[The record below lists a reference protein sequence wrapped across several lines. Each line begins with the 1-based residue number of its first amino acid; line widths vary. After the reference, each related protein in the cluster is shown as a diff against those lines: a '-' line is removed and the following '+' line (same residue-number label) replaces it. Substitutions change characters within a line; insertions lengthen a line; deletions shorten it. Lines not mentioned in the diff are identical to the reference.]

1 MGLLLLIIP
10 FAYVQEEEPFDLGEV
25 VVTATK
31 TGEEV
36 KDLPMSVSVIT
47 REEIKASNATTVTD
61 ILNNLGGVF
70 VQKTGAFGRTD
81 PLIRGIGQRGRR
93 IMVLIDGRPVK
104 MGLFGC
110 TITHSLPIDN
120 VERIE
125 LVRGPA
131 SVLYGSDALGGVIN
145 IITRKVKEGYET
157 DLTVSGGSYNTQQYL
172 FRHGGKVEKFDYYLT
187 ADRKLSDG
195 HREQSE
201 YDSLDY
207 TAKFGYELTDT
218 LYLSFLTKYFHGK
231 KWELGPEDRIEDLP
245 DKPNNYEREA
255 HDLTLSYKTD
265 FSESSFKIYRNY
277 GHHKLNDGWHSKDYT
292 NGAMFKYTSFAFTDN
307 TLTLGVDYRWQG
319 GKNLSSP
326 QPWYKRYSAHKYE
339 YAYYIW
345 NEHRWGDFSLILGGR
360 LNYDEIYGEEFCPQA
375 GFVYRPLEKTRLR
388 LQVSKAFR
396 SPQINELYLFKAS
409 NTDLKPERVWN
420 YEFGLT
426 QEITD
431 WLTADITT
439 YTMKGKDLIE
449 KVPNPTPPPP
459 DILDNVGEFEFKG
472 VEAGLEARLG
482 GFRATLY
489 YTYLDTGEHT
499 RGRPEDKIDLIIR
512 YLTDKW
518 TYSITA
524 QHIADYYAED
534 NRKDRIS
541 NYTVVNTKIIYNL
554 NPNWEVFLAVDNL
567 FDEDYQIYVDLPGM
581 AAGKYPMPG
590 QTFTLGMTAKF

>member
-1 MGLLLLIIP
+1 VG
-10 FAYVQEEEPFDLGEV
+10 
-25 VVTATK
+25 
-31 TGEEV
+31 
-36 KDLPMSVSVIT
+36 
-47 REEIKASNATTVTD
+47 
-61 ILNNLGGVF
+61 
-70 VQKTGAFGRTD
+70 
-81 PLIRGIGQRGRR
+81 
-93 IMVLIDGRPVK
+93 
-104 MGLFGC
+104 
-110 TITHSLPIDN
+110 
-120 VERIE
+120 
-125 LVRGPA
+125 
-131 SVLYGSDALGGVIN
+131 
-145 IITRKVKEGYET
+145 
-157 DLTVSGGSYNTQQYL
+157 
-172 FRHGGKVEKFDYYLT
+172 KFDYYLT

-218 LYLSFLTKYFHGK
+218 LYLSLLSKYFHGK
-231 KWELGPEDRIEDLP
+231 KWELGPEGGAILP

-255 HDLTLSYKTD
+255 YDLTLSYKTD
-265 FSESSFKIYRNY
+265 LSESSFKIYRNY

-307 TLTLGVDYRWQG
+307 ILTLGVDYRWQG

-360 LNYDEIYGEEFCPQA
+360 LNHDEIYGEEFCPQA

-396 SPQINELYLFKAS
+396 SPQISELYLFKAS

-431 WLTADITT
+431 WLTADVTT

-449 KVPNPTPPPP
+449 KVSNPTPPPP

-482 GFRATLY
+482 RFCATLY

-541 NYTVVNTKIIYNL
+541 NYTVVNTKLIYNL

-567 FDEDYQIYVDLPGM
+567 FDEDYQIYVDLPGS

-590 QTFTLGMTAKF
+590 QTFTLGITAKF

>member
-1 MGLLLLIIP
+1 MKKIVILMGLLLLIIP

-31 TGEEV
+31 TEEEV

-47 REEIKASNATTVTD
+47 REEIEASNATTVTD
-61 ILNNLGGVF
+61 ILNNLSGVF

-81 PLIRGIGQRGRR
+81 PQIRGIGQRGRR

-145 IITRKVKEGYET
+145 IITRRVKEGYET
-157 DLTVSGGSYNTQQYL
+157 DLTTSGGSYNTQQYL
-172 FRHGGKVEKFDYYLT
+172 FRHGGKVGKFDYYLT

-218 LYLSFLTKYFHGK
+218 LYLSFLSKYFHGK
-231 KWELGPEDRIEDLP
+231 KWELGPEDREEDLP

-255 HDLTLSYKTD
+255 YDLTLNYKTD

-307 TLTLGVDYRWQG
+307 ILTLGVDYRWQG

-360 LNYDEIYGEEFCPQA
+360 LNHDEIYGEEFCPQA

-396 SPQINELYLFKAS
+396 SPQVNELYLFKAS

-449 KVPNPTPPPP
+449 GCK
-459 DILDNVGEFEFKG
+459 NVGEFEFKG

-482 GFRATLY
+482 RLRATLY

-512 YLTDKW
+512 YLTDKLN
-518 TYSITA
+518 YSITA

-541 NYTVVNTKIIYNL
+541 NYTVVNTKFIYNL
-554 NPNWEVFLAVDNL
+554 NPNWKVFLAVDNL
-567 FDEDYQIYVDLPGM
+567 FDEDYKIYVDLPGT

-590 QTFTLGMTAKF
+590 QTFTFGVTAKF